1 MRYHIPVTEG
11 MAVPLGT
18 TAPATDTDTADNP
31 AETTAPR
38 KRRQSNGKHSRR
50 TMHTVAHG
58 CSKELKLH
66 PTTALTAVRTIG
78 LKDMDCDPMAL
89 NRKQAAA
96 IIDRVA
102 AARDVGTLGITQLHE
117 LRSLLLCKK
126 MRAAA
131 ANHPG
136 PGPHPKIAIAIGRSG
151 HHGARAGDIA
161 RITRLPV
168 RLVEGLIADYLAIH
182 GPGAM
187 LARQEARHKAKVRRR
202 MARIEQEQT
211 RIEAA

>member
-1 MRYHIPVTEG
+1 MTT
-11 MAVPLGT
+11 AVPAAT
-18 TAPATDTDTADNP
+18 TAPATDTDTTDNP

-38 KRRQSNGKHSRR
+38 KRRRSSEKHSRK
-50 TMHTVAHG
+50 TVHTVAHD

-66 PTTALTAVRTIG
+66 PTTALIAVRTIG
-78 LKDMDCDPMAL
+78 LKNMDCDPMAL

-96 IIDRVA
+96 IIDRVT
-102 AARDVGTLGITQLHE
+102 AARDVGALGVTQLHE

-126 MRAAA
+126 MRAAV

-136 PGPHPKIAIAIGRSG
+136 PGPHPKIAIAIGRAG

-168 RLVEGLIADYLAIH
+168 RLVEHLITDYLAIH
-182 GPGAM
+182 GPGAV
-187 LARQEARHKAKVRRR
+187 LARQEARHQEKVRRR
-202 MARIEQEQT
+202 LARIEQAQT
-211 RIEAA
+211 RAEAA

>member
-1 MRYHIPVTEG
+1 MTT
-11 MAVPLGT
+11 AVPAAT
-18 TAPATDTDTADNP
+18 TAPTTDTDTADNP
-31 AETTAPR
+31 TGTAAPR
-38 KRRQSNGKHSRR
+38 RRRRSSRNSR
-50 TMHTVAHG
+50 HTVHTVAHT
-58 CSKELKLH
+58 CSKKLNLH
-66 PTTALTAVRTIG
+66 PAAAVAAVRTIG

-89 NRKQAAA
+89 SQKQAAA

-102 AARDVGTLGITQLHE
+102 AARGVGALGVTQLHE

-136 PGPHPKIAIAIGRSG
+136 PGPHPKIAIAIGRAG
-151 HHGARAGDIA
+151 HYGARAGDIA

-168 RLVEGLIADYLAIH
+168 RLVEHLIADYLAIH

-187 LARQEARHKAKVRRR
+187 LDRQKARHQTKVRRR
-202 MARIEQEQT
+202 LARIEQTHT
-211 RIEAA
+211 RAEAA